1 MVSSPALDVFQKVT
15 ERGWYELPTHG
26 PEASSWSLCSNP
38 HMWKRGLHLLGRLT
52 QMKPD
57 ARVWVCV
64 TVFLAL
70 QARQY
75 LQCIVQRCDVTH
87 DRITGRI
94 IPEKRKNPQ
103 AQENENLGLSQ
114 STFF

>member
-57 ARVWVCV
+57 GPS
-64 TVFLAL
+64 LGL
-70 QARQY
+70 
-75 LQCIVQRCDVTH
+75 CDGVPG
-87 DRITGRI
+87 ITGMTESSVYRT
-94 IPEKRKNPQ
+94 EM
-103 AQENENLGLSQ
+103 
-114 STFF
+114 